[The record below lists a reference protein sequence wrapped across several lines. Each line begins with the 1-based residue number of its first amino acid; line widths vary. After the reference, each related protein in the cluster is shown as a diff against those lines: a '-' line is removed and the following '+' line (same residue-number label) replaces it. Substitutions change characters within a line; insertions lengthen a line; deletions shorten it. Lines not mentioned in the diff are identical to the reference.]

1 MSTVSSD
8 LLSAMN
14 GTTSTTTS
22 TGLTDNSA
30 AATQDRFLKLLT
42 TQLQNQDPTN
52 PMDNSAL
59 TTQIAQLSTVTGIEQ
74 LNDSMT
80 SLMASLQTGQA
91 MQATSLIG
99 HSVLAPGSNITLTSD
114 TTTATDGTT
123 STSSKAVFG
132 VQLASAADSV
142 KVTIR
147 DSTGKAVESIDL
159 GAQAAGTVPII
170 WDGSTSAGTTA
181 ANGAYTFEVAASA
194 AGTAVT
200 ATNLSFGSVNSVS
213 TSSTG
218 TKLNVSNI
226 GSISMSDVVQVM

>member
-14 GTTSTTTS
+14 GTTTKTG

-30 AATQDRFLKLLT
+30 SATQDRFLKLLT

-52 PMDNSAL
+52 PMDNAAL
-59 TTQIAQLSTVTGIEQ
+59 TTQIAQLSTVTGIEK

-114 TTTATDGTT
+114 TTTAKDGTT

-170 WDGSTSAGTTA
+170 WDGSTTAGTTA
-181 ANGAYTFEVAASA
+181 ANGQYTFEVAASA
-194 AGTAVT
+194 SGTAVT

-226 GSISMSDVVQVM
+226 GSINMSDVVQVM